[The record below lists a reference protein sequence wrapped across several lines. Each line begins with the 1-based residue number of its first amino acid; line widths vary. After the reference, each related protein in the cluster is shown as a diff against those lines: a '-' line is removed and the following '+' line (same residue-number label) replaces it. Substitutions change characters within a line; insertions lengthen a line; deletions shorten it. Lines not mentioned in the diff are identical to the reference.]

1 MKHFTEKCSFNLFKA
16 QAAKEN
22 EFKQHVLNGPS
33 KRIIKRSTPPIHS
46 NPLRLQ
52 QSPTSNPTTSP
63 QNRGSNFPNS
73 LQFLSLPQKPSPNH
87 TQSTQSRVTMQ
98 SNTVSGKQ
106 RALSPLDLSASPAGV
121 NRFVI
126 GTTDSKELIHLKR
139 KRVSPSP
146 GTGGQISIKRIRSQ
160 TPSSDTPNSMQSHRK
175 CNAQS
180 DEINSWTVD
189 QVCEFVSSIDICA
202 GYVEVNI
209 FSSKFGKLS

>member
-1 MKHFTEKCSFNLFKA
+1 MKA

-22 EFKQHVLNGPS
+22 EFKQHVLSGPS
-33 KRIIKRSTPPIHS
+33 KRIIKRITPPIHS

-52 QSPTSNPTTSP
+52 QSPSSNPTTSP
-63 QNRGSNFPNS
+63 QNRGPNFPNS
-73 LQFLSLPQKPSPNH
+73 LQFLSLPQKHSSNH
-87 TQSTQSRVTMQ
+87 TQPIQSHSISGRLTMQ

-106 RALSPLDLSASPAGV
+106 RALSPLDLSSSPASV

-126 GTTDSKELIHLKR
+126 GTTDSKELMHLKR

-160 TPSSDTPNSMQSHRK
+160 TPSSDTPNSIQTHRK

-209 FSSKFGKLS
+209 FFSNSKNCRKRNKHP

>member
-1 MKHFTEKCSFNLFKA
+1 MFKA

-33 KRIIKRSTPPIHS
+33 KRIIKHNTPPIHS

-63 QNRGSNFPNS
+63 QNRGSNFSNS
-73 LQFLSLPQKPSPNH
+73 LQFLSLPQKSSSNH
-87 TQSTQSRVTMQ
+87 TQPIQSRVTMQ
-98 SNTVSGKQ
+98 SNTVGGKQ
-106 RALSPLDLSASPAGV
+106 RALSPLDLSASPASV
-121 NRFVI
+121 NRFLI
-126 GTTDSKELIHLKR
+126 GTTDSKELMHLKR
-139 KRVSPSP
+139 KRVSTSP

-209 FSSKFGKLS
+209 FFSKFGKLS